1 MINVSSLV
9 EPLGSFPILP
19 YLIQALR
26 AVIREELPE
35 DDQDNLDIWLAPMGH
50 NEVNSHRRV
59 RLVFMA
65 GDRELC
71 KIPYRCCC
79 MRKPAFC
86 PALIDIVILP
96 LGEPYTHAVLPR
108 RAAVYS
114 DLHQSARCRDLG
126 VKC

>member
-19 YLIQALR
+19 YPIQALR
-26 AVIREELPE
+26 AVIREELSE

-71 KIPYRCCC
+71 KIPYRVLLH
-79 MRKPAFC
+79 AE
-86 PALIDIVILP
+86 VIFLS
-96 LGEPYTHAVLPR
+96 
-108 RAAVYS
+108 RAN
-114 DLHQSARCRDLG
+114 
-126 VKC
+126 

>member
-1 MINVSSLV
+1 LWSRWAASR
-9 EPLGSFPILP
+9 SCP

-26 AVIREELPE
+26 AVIREELSE

-71 KIPYRCCC
+71 KIPYRGAAACG
-79 MRKPAFC
+79 RH
-86 PALIDIVILP
+86 LSV
-96 LGEPYTHAVLPR
+96 PR
-108 RAAVYS
+108 
-114 DLHQSARCRDLG
+114 
-126 VKC
+126 